1 MSRDYDDRER
11 YGYRSGRRRGN
22 RSSGRYDPDENWIGQ
37 QKGRVNERRKRERI
51 YKIKTIFILSAV
63 LIVLITVTVILFKF
77 KTGTM
82 FLNDTWY
89 PVYDFPEATDDSTP
103 GLEYHIKD
111 VLTAYS
117 DFAPGFNLNIKPERI
132 PAEGNE
138 QRYIAIHYLGVNGE
152 NNVLETD
159 GEGTH
164 FYIYWDGTIY
174 QTAGLDAV
182 TWHVGTAGQYT
193 QLHPDAGNN
202 NTIGIEMCAKCDGD
216 PKNDRDPNWYFTEE
230 TQESC
235 VLLTAYLMKI
245 MNIRDENVIRH
256 GDIVDKYCPAPYFN
270 NNNYKESWTWDEFKS
285 KLRTVYRE
293 TDVTFPVQWESQ

>member
-1 MSRDYDDRER
+1 M
-11 YGYRSGRRRGN
+11 RRRN
-22 RSSGRYDPDENWIGQ
+22 RD
-37 QKGRVNERRKRERI
+37 RKEQ
-51 YKIKTIFILSAV
+51 IKTLFVFSTI
-63 LIVLITVTVILFKF
+63 LIVLITITVFLYKF
-77 KTGTM
+77 KTGKI
-82 FLNDTWY
+82 FLNETWY
-89 PVYDFPEATDDSTP
+89 PVNNLPVQDDAGSA
-103 GLEYHIKD
+103 LDYHISD

-117 DFAPGFNLNIKPERI
+117 EFAPGFNVNIKPERI
-132 PAEGNE
+132 PKEGNG
-138 QRYIAIHYLGVNGE
+138 QKYITIHYLGVNGE
-152 NNVLETD
+152 NNALETD

-174 QTAGLDAV
+174 QTAGLDAI

-193 QLHPDAGNN
+193 QIHPDAGNDN
-202 NTIGIEMCAKCDGD
+202 AIGIEMCAKCDGD
-216 PKNDRDPNWYFTEE
+216 ASNDMDPYWYFTEE

-245 MNIRDENVIRH
+245 MNIHEDCVIRH

-270 NNNYKESWTWDEFKS
+270 NNKYQTSWTWDEFKS